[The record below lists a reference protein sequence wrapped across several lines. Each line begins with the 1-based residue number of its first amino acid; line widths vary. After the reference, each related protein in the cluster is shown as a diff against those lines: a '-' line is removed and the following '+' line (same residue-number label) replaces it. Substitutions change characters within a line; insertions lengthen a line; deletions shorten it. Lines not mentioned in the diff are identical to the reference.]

1 MKVSLQS
8 NSRLVVLAGLIL
20 LLNACEGNSGSAS
33 QHDSQNDSKSNAS
46 NADKVATLKSIDTV
60 VGDGALA
67 LAGSNVSV
75 HYSGWLYDAKM
86 SNSHGAKFD
95 SSLDRG
101 APFQFRLGTG
111 QVIAGWDLGVVG
123 MRVGGKRT
131 LIIPSAQAYGPRG
144 QGPIPPD
151 ASLIFDVELMN
162 AN

>member
-1 MKVSLQS
+1 MKITSH
-8 NSRLVVLAGLIL
+8 NTARFFFLAGFTFL
-20 LLNACEGNSGSAS
+20 LAACEGDTASDSENKAKSDLSAS
-33 QHDSQNDSKSNAS
+33 ERI
-46 NADKVATLKSIDTV
+46 VALKSIDTV
-60 VGDGALA
+60 VGNGALA

-131 LIIPSAQAYGPRG
+131 LIIPSAQAYGPSG